1 MSIFIAK
8 FMQEKEVTIYD
19 IARELDLASSTISR
33 ALKNDPK
40 VKLKTRNKVHQM
52 AQKMGYQTNPFAR
65 SLRNKRSFL
74 IGIIIPR
81 LTNHFVSSAISGIED
96 MLSVKGYNIII
107 GQTYGQPDKEIS
119 ALKMLMDN
127 RVDGLL
133 VSLADQTKSPD
144 HIDLSTKNKIPLI
157 FFDHVPDATDNSVII
172 IDHMQAAYMA
182 TRHLIETGCKKIAH
196 VTTGVSHGIYAD
208 KYAGY
213 KKALSES
220 DKKLKEELLIFNDLS
235 SIESGRQVAEHLL
248 KMSKPPDGLFFEN
261 DHSAAGC
268 IAGLKKAG
276 RNIPDDIAIVG
287 FNDEPV
293 ATLIDPNLSSI
304 AYSGYEIG
312 RVAAQN
318 ILLQIENPEMPK
330 ISKTVLPARLIVRE
344 SSMR

>member
-1 MSIFIAK
+1 ME
-8 FMQEKEVTIYD
+8 EKDVTIYD

-52 AQKMGYQTNPFAR
+52 AQKMGYQSNPFAR
-65 SLRNKRSFL
+65 SLRNKRSYL

-81 LTNHFVSSAISGIED
+81 LTNHFVSSAISGLED
-96 MLSVKGYNIII
+96 MLSIKGYNIII
-107 GQTYGQPDKEIS
+107 GQTYGQIDKEIS

-133 VSLADQTKSPD
+133 VSLSDQTKSPEHLD
-144 HIDLSTKNKIPLI
+144 PFTKKKIPLI
-157 FFDHVPDATDNSVII
+157 YFDSVPDITDSSVIV
-172 IDHMQAAYMA
+172 IDHAQAAYIA
-182 TRHLIETGCKKIAH
+182 TKHLIEAGCKKIAH
-196 VTTGVSHGIYAD
+196 VTTGISHGICAD

-213 KKALSES
+213 KKALLES
-220 DKKLKEELLIFNDLS
+220 NKRLKEELLVFEDLG
-235 SIESGRQVAEHLL
+235 SIESGKHVADHIL
-248 KMSKPPDGLFFEN
+248 KMNKPPDGLFFEN
-261 DHSAAGC
+261 DHCAAGC
-268 IAGLKKAG
+268 IAGLKKG
-276 RNIPDDIAIVG
+276 GLNIPKDIAVVG

-304 AYSGYEIG
+304 SYSGYEIG

-330 ISKTVLPARLIVRE
+330 ISKTVLPARLVIRE
-344 SSMR
+344 SSIR

>member
-1 MSIFIAK
+1 ME
-8 FMQEKEVTIYD
+8 EKEVTIYD

-52 AQKMGYQTNPFAR
+52 AQKMGYQSNPFAR
-65 SLRNKRSFL
+65 SLRNKKSFL
-74 IGIIIPR
+74 IGIIVPR

-96 MLSVKGYNIII
+96 TLSVKGYNIII

-133 VSLADQTKSPD
+133 VSLADHTKHPEHLD
-144 HIDLSTKNKIPLI
+144 QSTKKKIPLI
-157 FFDHVPDATDNSVII
+157 FFDHVPDITDNSVIV
-172 IDHMQAAYMA
+172 IDHAQAAYLA
-182 TRHLIETGCKKIAH
+182 TKHLIESGCKKIAH

-213 KKALSES
+213 KKALSDS
-220 DKKLKEELLIFNDLS
+220 TSKLKEELLVFDDLS
-235 SIESGRQVAEHLL
+235 SIESGKNVAVHIL

-261 DHSAAGC
+261 DHCAAGC

-276 RNIPDDIAIVG
+276 INIPKDIAVVG

-293 ATLIDPNLSSI
+293 ATLIEPNLTSI
-304 AYSGYEIG
+304 TYSGYEIG

>member
-1 MSIFIAK
+1 ME
-8 FMQEKEVTIYD
+8 EKEVTIYD

-52 AQKMGYQTNPFAR
+52 AQKMGYQSNPFAR
-65 SLRNKRSFL
+65 SLRNKKSFL

-96 MLSVKGYNIII
+96 TLSVKGYNIII

-133 VSLADQTKSPD
+133 VSLAD
-144 HIDLSTKNKIPLI
+144 HIKGPEHLDQSTKKKIPLI
-157 FFDHVPDATDNSVII
+157 FFDQVPDITDNSVIV
-172 IDHMQAAYMA
+172 IDHAQAAYIA
-182 TRHLIETGCKKIAH
+182 TKHLIESGCKKIAH
-196 VTTGVSHGIYAD
+196 VTTSVSHGIYSD

-213 KKALSES
+213 KKALSDS
-220 DKKLKEELLIFNDLS
+220 NQKLKEELLVFDDLS
-235 SIESGRQVAEHLL
+235 SIESGKNVAAHIL
-248 KMSKPPDGLFFEN
+248 KMSKLPDGLFFEN
-261 DHSAAGC
+261 DHCAAGC

-276 RNIPDDIAIVG
+276 LNIPKDIAIVG
-287 FNDEPV
+287 FNDEPI
-293 ATLIDPNLSSI
+293 ATLIEPNLSSI
-304 AYSGYEIG
+304 TYSGYEIG